1 MTFLLL
7 AVIFLLGANWDE
19 YARSQHNQEDSPH
32 MVELMNTLSRNLR
45 VPTDEIAVNGT
56 QMKNGLMVKINNEIF
71 RVEFNPDFSSYSLR
85 RIYLIQLG
93 DVYIAEYS
101 EEKVWVYPYVTKK
114 S

>member
-45 VPTDEIAVNGT
+45 VPTDEIAVNG
-56 QMKNGLMVKINNEIF
+56 NGLMVKINNEIF
-71 RVEFNPDFSSYSLR
+71 RVEFNPDFSAYSLR
-85 RIYLIQLG
+85 RIYLIH
-93 DVYIAEYS
+93 DDIRV
-101 EEKVWVYPYVTKK
+101 VDTK